1 MVHSCMC
8 VCVWCMYSCMRVCMC
23 VCDACM
29 CLCMVIRE
37 GTFINACVYMV
48 HVCMCVCEGRGF
60 MHVCVE
66 QMLMG
71 YFYRFPSY
79 HMRLGLCTEL
89 EAHRC
94 SWISSLASLTYPY
107 IHPTNAGVI
116 GAHEHVPLLC
126 WSWGSTQFFMLEH

>member
-1 MVHSCMC
+1 MHAC

-23 VCDACM
+23 VVM
-29 CLCMVIRE
+29 H
-37 GTFINACVYMV
+37 ACVCAWLYERVHSYML
-48 HVCMCVCEGRGF
+48 VCIWYMYACVCEGRGF

-66 QMLMG
+66 QILMG

-79 HMRLGLCTEL
+79 HMRLGLFTEL

-116 GAHEHVPLLC
+116 GAHEHAPLLC
-126 WSWGSTQFFMLEH
+126 WSWVSNSVLRAISPV